1 MIVVTTNDFINE
13 NPCGAARP
21 CSSVAITRRLANTAT
36 IKQNNSNIQP
46 KRANPIVSWLFAF
59 RGFLNS

>member
-1 MIVVTTNDFINE
+1 MKIRVGQHV
-13 NPCGAARP
+13 RVLP